1 MQRWLREH
9 TAVSVTVIALLP
21 LLCGVLFLAD
31 NATRDWSLHWVA
43 ARPLATSSDAAF
55 AAASTH
61 RGVDL
66 LYTRA
71 DNHLQLA
78 RYSAFRAPTG
88 HVRTLPG
95 TPVELTLATTGE
107 IGRAH

>member
-1 MQRWLREH
+1 M
-9 TAVSVTVIALLP
+9 
-21 LLCGVLFLAD
+21 
-31 NATRDWSLHWVA
+31 VA
-43 ARPLATSSDAAF
+43 ASPLETSSYAAF

-95 TPVELTLATTGE
+95 TPVELTLATTGGGDMAVWRE
-107 IGRAH
+107 DFNGGSWLRGALVQSGGALRASTL